1 MLPGVARR
9 VRADVALLVVACAIG
24 SACAGGGVFK
34 REYEYEEELYL
45 SLDGSATLNLNAS
58 VASLVALRGARFDPD
73 PLARIDRDALRTFF
87 GAPDVPV
94 SISLA
99 RRDGRRFVH
108 ASVDVDDVRQLSR
121 LTPFAWSDYRFGR
134 RGELLEFQQVVGPP
148 PGDGP
153 PQQWTGD
160 EIVAFRMHL
169 PSEIVF
175 HNATSGVV
183 ERGNI
188 VEWQQPLARRL
199 EGKPL
204 DIRVQ
209 LEPTSILV
217 NTMWLFGG
225 TALAAVATLAAVVWW
240 IRRRGAEA

>member
-1 MLPGVARR
+1 MLPGARR
-9 VRADVALLVVACAIG
+9 ARVEVALLIVACAIG
-24 SACAGGGVFK
+24 SACAGGGVF
-34 REYEYEEELYL
+34 RRDYEYEEELYL
-45 SLDGSATLNLNAS
+45 SLDGSATLNVNAS

-87 GAPDVPV
+87 GAPDIPV

-121 LTPFAWSDYRFGR
+121 LRPFAWSKYHFGR
-134 RGELLEFQQVVGPP
+134 RGDLLEFQQVVGPP
-148 PGDGP
+148 PREHP
-153 PQQWTGD
+153 PQRWTG
-160 EIVAFRMHL
+160 EEMVAFRMHL
-169 PSEIVF
+169 PSEVVS
-175 HNATSGVV
+175 HNAPAAGV

-188 VEWQQPLARRL
+188 LEWQQPLARRL
-199 EGKPL
+199 EGNPV

-217 NTMWLFGG
+217 NTMLLFGG
-225 TALAAVATLAAVVWW
+225 TALAAVATLAAVIWW
-240 IRRRGAEA
+240 ISRRGAGV